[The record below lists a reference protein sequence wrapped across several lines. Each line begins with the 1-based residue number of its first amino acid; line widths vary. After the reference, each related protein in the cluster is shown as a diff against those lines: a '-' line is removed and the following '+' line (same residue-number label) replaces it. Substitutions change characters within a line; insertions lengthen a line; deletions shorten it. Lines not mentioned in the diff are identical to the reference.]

1 MKPKKSTE
9 MKLDE
14 TSLLGLRDVSVR
26 GKTSANSSDALPEA
40 DVVSDLGRLHSKV
53 GVTGEDF

>member
-1 MKPKKSTE
+1 

-26 GKTSANSSDALPEA
+26 GKTSVNSSDALPEA